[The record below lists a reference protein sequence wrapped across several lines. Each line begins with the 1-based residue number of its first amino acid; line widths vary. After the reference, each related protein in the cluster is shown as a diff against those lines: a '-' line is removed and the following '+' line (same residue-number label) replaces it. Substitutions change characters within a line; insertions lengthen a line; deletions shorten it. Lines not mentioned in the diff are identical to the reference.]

1 MNTPERKSKSDSGFV
16 VLVSGD
22 QELGL
27 VPRLK
32 EALAFLNE
40 QGAELKAVRKV
51 GVDNMLLD
59 FGVQVADKIQQ
70 AVFAAGTDNGFGSAG
85 DGLDLLGCS
94 NSSRLRQF
102 GGLDSTD
109 CPAPEAWIDR
119 PFRMANSDVRVWEL
133 GRPGVVESWHDGV
146 VLVAVG
152 SCVRRCS
159 GDPLCPYPRHGYVC
173 TSGFYLR
180 PHVEFSPCSYR
191 RLYQPSIAGAHNR
204 CWDGSRTRRSRL
216 G

>member
-1 MNTPERKSKSDSGFV
+1 VDRYLASSPFKALTVFQKGAVPPMNTPERKSRSDSGFV

-85 DGLDLLGCS
+85 DG
-94 NSSRLRQF
+94 R
-102 GGLDSTD
+102 
-109 CPAPEAWIDR
+109 
-119 PFRMANSDVRVWEL
+119 
-133 GRPGVVESWHDGV
+133 
-146 VLVAVG
+146 
-152 SCVRRCS
+152 
-159 GDPLCPYPRHGYVC
+159 
-173 TSGFYLR
+173 
-180 PHVEFSPCSYR
+180 
-191 RLYQPSIAGAHNR
+191 
-204 CWDGSRTRRSRL
+204 
-216 G
+216 